1 MKKVII
7 TEGQYRLFE
16 SEVSEGNLK
25 RSQTILRAA
34 NISEEDIV
42 DIMNQLKQYDVSSN
56 QKNLPFMAM
65 IVAWDRKDIT
75 SVESVFNDYEELQKK
90 NRIKPMQL
98 VKGSISIGGETF
110 KNFLN
115 FAEYIHGE
123 KNKYAEKRADV
134 SQEEYAAEDIPI
146 FSSNNIDVYEAHNVG
161 KCIKYSRGSLTGRG
175 YVFCIG
181 APGNTMYQS
190 YRDSKI
196 STFYFIVDR
205 NKFVTNEEGL
215 VNLDDPLHMVVYDV
229 TRYGIE
235 LTDANNMTGT
245 IAEFGKDVKGYQEY
259 LKSKGIPLERMQNK
273 PKSPE
278 EEAEQSLLGS
288 RNTNLGWFKKLS
300 YDYKSKY
307 IGRGHLLTDE
317 QFNYLLR

>member
-7 TEGQYRLFE
+7 TEGQYKLFE
-16 SEVSEGNLK
+16 SAVSEGQ
-25 RSQTILRAA
+25 SQTILRAA

-42 DIMNQLKQYDVSSN
+42 DIMNQLKQYDGSSN

-65 IVAWDRKDIT
+65 CVAWNRNDIN
-75 SVESVFNDYEELQKK
+75 SVESVFDDYEELQKK

-98 VKGSISIGGETF
+98 VNGSISIGGETF
-110 KNFLN
+110 KNFFK

-123 KNKYAEKRADV
+123 KNKYAEKRVDV

-146 FSSNNIDVYEAHNVG
+146 FSSNNIDVYEAHSVG

-175 YVFCIG
+175 YTFCIG

-190 YRDSKI
+190 YRDSKH

-215 VNLDDPLHMVVYDV
+215 VSLDNPLHMVVYDI
-229 TRYGIE
+229 TRYGEVE
-235 LTDANNMTGT
+235 LTDADNITGT

-259 LKSKGIPLERMQNK
+259 LKSKGISLERMQNK

-278 EEAEQSLLGS
+278 EEAEESLLGS

-317 QFNYLLR
+317 QFNYLLS